1 VERLLLLLLLRLR
14 LRFDSVLQVVLVV
27 RLVPDGRDRLLGEEG
42 GEVDVLCQLQG
53 GQLGLLVLVVLLVPH
68 VGSVLL
74 EDVVVVEAVAGVVVV
89 GLYGVQRLVNT
100 RLQARG

>member
-1 VERLLLLLLLRLR
+1 MLRLRLR

-53 GQLGLLVLVVLLVPH
+53 GQLGLVLLVLLVPH